1 MTKLHSFTNV
11 YKLLIR
17 RARVK
22 QNKQLRDHMNEMGQF
37 DGSKFQNIFL
47 KIRTE
52 ILFVDDDEEECR
64 R

>member
-1 MTKLHSFTNV
+1 
-11 YKLLIR
+11 
-17 RARVK
+17 
-22 QNKQLRDHMNEMGQF
+22 MNEMGQF